1 MKQTFNIEGMTCQHC
16 VKNVENAVN
25 ELPGIDKVKINL
37 KKNNGVVKFD
47 EAQVT
52 AAEIATKVTDAGYQ
66 TEVI

>member
-37 KKNNGVVKFD
+37 KKNNGVVKFN